1 MSDASERV
9 LVVIPALNANPTIGR
24 IVTESLQA
32 AGEVLVVDDGSS
44 DGTGEAAKAAGAI
57 VIRHEINRGKGAALS
72 TAFAWALE
80 RGYGAVVTLDA
91 DGQHVPAEI
100 PRFIDCRRETGADLI
115 IGSRRHLFAGMVR
128 RRRMANLFSAK
139 AISFAAGQR
148 IDDPQSGF
156 RLYSAELLRRIRLEG
171 TRFDAESEVI
181 VRAGRAGLR
190 IESIPIGLAFVD
202 GLQTSHYRALVD
214 TLRITWRVLL
224 TRIRH

>member
-24 IVTESLQA
+24 IVTESLAA

-44 DGTGEAAKAAGAI
+44 DGTGEAAKAAGAM

-100 PRFIDCRRETGADLI
+100 PRFIECRRETGADLI

-202 GLQTSHYRALVD
+202 GLQTSHYRAFVD